1 MLSYSNWIPG
11 FEPLTSEMVFER
23 SKPSCYANREFAHAM
38 TEGGGHFVLAGFS
51 GEAGCLATAVD
62 AFHRGHRV
70 TYLADA
76 SASLGLDQIAA
87 PTVHETVTQLIGL
100 YGDVT
105 TTRSWISEQTA
116 NVSCWGGKMKSTIDA
131 KLDLMARSLQE
142 HINLAKELNLN
153 FVAQLLTMTAMEIR
167 INLHRISE
175 QEMDT
180 LCACA
185 EPNEVATRAGG
196 DRTGDPFS
204 RPRPLFLTRPANF
217 DGSGRA

>member
-1 MLSYSNWIPG
+1 MKNVVNLRSYSNVSRIPTLVLLDLQQEYIATPRLFSLPEAEAALENCRLALTHARRVGLPVAFLRMIGQSPFFNPVLSYSNWISG

-38 TEGGGHFVLAGFS
+38 SEGGGHFVLAGFS

-76 SASLGLDQIAA
+76 SASHDLDRIAA

-105 TTRSWISEQTA
+105 TTRSWLSGQTA
-116 NVSCWGGKMKSTIDA
+116 TVSMLGG
-131 KLDLMARSLQE
+131 
-142 HINLAKELNLN
+142 
-153 FVAQLLTMTAMEIR
+153 
-167 INLHRISE
+167 
-175 QEMDT
+175 
-180 LCACA
+180 
-185 EPNEVATRAGG
+185 
-196 DRTGDPFS
+196 
-204 RPRPLFLTRPANF
+204 
-217 DGSGRA
+217 

>member
-1 MLSYSNWIPG
+1 MKNVVNLRSYSNVSLIPTLVLLDLQQEYIATPRLFSLPEAEAALENCRLALTHARRVGLPVAFLRMIGQSPFFNPVLSYSNWISG

-38 TEGGGHFVLAGFS
+38 SEGGGHFVLAGFS

-76 SASLGLDQIAA
+76 SASHDLDRIAA

-105 TTRSWISEQTA
+105 TTRNWLSGQTA
-116 NVSCWGGKMKSTIDA
+116 TVSMLGG
-131 KLDLMARSLQE
+131 
-142 HINLAKELNLN
+142 
-153 FVAQLLTMTAMEIR
+153 
-167 INLHRISE
+167 
-175 QEMDT
+175 
-180 LCACA
+180 
-185 EPNEVATRAGG
+185 
-196 DRTGDPFS
+196 
-204 RPRPLFLTRPANF
+204 
-217 DGSGRA
+217 